1 MSLFSLP
8 RRPLLA
14 VGTLV
19 LPLVALAAPVA
30 AEPPPD
36 DAVVTAN
43 RASGDISVIDG
54 DDRSVVDYDLPGE
67 AEPMYVSHDGENG
80 LVWVGDRA
88 SSTVV
93 AVDDETFEVVA
104 SVPVADGVFHQWLD
118 ESRDQLWVAGTAG
131 ATVTV
136 VDTSTRSAT
145 TTITIP
151 DDLRDAGAT
160 THDVFVDGNHA
171 FVSLV
176 GADDGVVLRYST
188 KSFEL
193 TGRID
198 TGGDPHLFARAGRL
212 FVASQEAGTVSSY
225 VPATLR
231 LVETVEVP
239 AAHGIFVAGNTV
251 FVTNIAGGGD
261 DALWQLDRSLD
272 ITAEPVD
279 TDAPVPHNVA
289 VTADGTAFITHS
301 GGASNAV
308 SVIDPETGAGQL
320 VTVGTNP
327 FGLAVV
333 D

>member
-1 MSLFSLP
+1 MSLLSSP
-8 RRPLLA
+8 RRALLV
-14 VGTLV
+14 VGALV
-19 LPLVALAAPVA
+19 LSVVAPVA
-30 AEPPPD
+30 PAMAEPSPD
-36 DAVVTAN
+36 ASVVVAN
-43 RASGDISVIDG
+43 RASGGISLIDA
-54 DDRSVVDYDLPGE
+54 DDLSVVNYDLPGD
-67 AEPMYVSHDGENG
+67 AEPMYVSHDGKNG

-93 AVDDETFEVVA
+93 AIDDESFGVVA
-104 SVPVADGVFHQWLD
+104 SVPVGEGVFHQWLD
-118 ESRDQLWVAGTAG
+118 ESRNQLWVAGTAA

-136 VDTSTRSAT
+136 VDTSTLSPIT
-145 TTITIP
+145 TFAIP

-176 GADDGVVLRYST
+176 GLDDGVVLRYST

-193 TGRID
+193 TGRVD

-212 FVASQEAGTVSSY
+212 FVASQEAGTVASF

-231 LVETVEVP
+231 PVDTARIP

-251 FVTNIAGGGD
+251 FVTNITGGGA

-272 ITAEPVD
+272 ATAGSIG

-289 VTADGTAFITHS
+289 VTDDGTAFVTHS
-301 GGASNAV
+301 GGASSVV
-308 SVIDPETGAGQL
+308 SVINPDTGRSQF